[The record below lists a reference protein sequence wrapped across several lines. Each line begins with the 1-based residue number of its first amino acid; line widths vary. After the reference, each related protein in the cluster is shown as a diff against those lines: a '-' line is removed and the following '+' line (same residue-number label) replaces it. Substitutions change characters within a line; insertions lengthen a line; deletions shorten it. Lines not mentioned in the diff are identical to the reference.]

1 MKAFRYFTREE
12 WAALSDAQ
20 RDLVRHRR
28 MAYVALVKAEH
39 DRRYRTTT
47 MRDAS

>member
-1 MKAFRYFTREE
+1 MSRFRYFTREE

-39 DRRYRTTT
+39 DRRHHATL
-47 MRDAS
+47 RDAS